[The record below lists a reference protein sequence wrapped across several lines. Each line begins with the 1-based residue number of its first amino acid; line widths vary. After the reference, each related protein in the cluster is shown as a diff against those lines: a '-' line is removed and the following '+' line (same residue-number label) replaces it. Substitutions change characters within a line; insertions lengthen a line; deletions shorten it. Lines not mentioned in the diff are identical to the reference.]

1 MNRKSIIIIS
11 LLKNK
16 TSEVEHITEDRLW
29 LALQQDVAKNKKKK
43 REREQIT
50 MRKGNKISVENIRKN
65 GIENFECLCY
75 NIAVNSECAFIVYR
89 PNKRII
95 SIRLFQICKASIQLN
110 PVQSFRKYAAENW
123 SLTLQHCCL
132 NYFARPLDYIKKCN
146 FKSLH
151 IRRSINKSLGSRL
164 LFVT

>member
-16 TSEVEHITEDRLW
+16 TSEVEHIIEDRLW
-29 LALQQDVAKNKKKK
+29 LALQQDVAKKK
-43 REREQIT
+43 EREQIT

-110 PVQSFRKYAAENW
+110 PVQSFRKYAAENQ
-123 SLTLQHCCL
+123 SLTLQHYYL
-132 NYFARPLDYIKKCN
+132 NYFARPLDYRKNVILNQWLAYTKDN
-146 FKSLH
+146 Q
-151 IRRSINKSLGSRL
+151 
-164 LFVT
+164 

>member
-16 TSEVEHITEDRLW
+16 TNEVEHIIEDRLW
-29 LALQQDVAKNKKKK
+29 LALQQDVAKK
-43 REREQIT
+43 EREQIT

-110 PVQSFRKYAAENW
+110 PVQSFRKYAAENQ
-123 SLTLQHCCL
+123 SLTLQHCYL
-132 NYFARPLDYIKKCN
+132 NYFARPLDYIKNVILNHWLAYTKDDQ
-146 FKSLH
+146 
-151 IRRSINKSLGSRL
+151 
-164 LFVT
+164 